1 MSRVANTPVVV
12 PDGVEVKLSGRE
24 LAVTGSLG
32 ELRMTIDAGVEVNHE
47 GQVLTFSSTSRDSTA
62 MSGTTRAL
70 VNNMVI
76 GVTAGFEKKL
86 QLDGVGYRVS
96 VSGGKVN
103 LALGFSHPVIYQVPE
118 GIKVTTPSQNEI
130 VVRGLDKQ
138 AVGQAAAEL
147 RAFRPPE
154 QYKGKGIRYQDERV
168 RRKEA
173 KKK

>member
-12 PDGVEVKLSGRE
+12 PDGVEVKLRGRE

-32 ELRMTIDAGVEVNHE
+32 ELRMTIDAGVEVSQE
-47 GQVLTFSSTSRDSTA
+47 GQELRFSSVSRDSTA
-62 MSGTTRAL
+62 MSGTTRSL

-118 GIKVTTPSQNEI
+118 GIKVTAPSQNEI
-130 VVRGLDKQ
+130 VVQGLDKQ